1 MEKRRANKIQCI
13 EVINFTEESHLLDEL
28 GGEAEEMI
36 DSRNKSRALTRSK
49 RKGAVCKVQ
58 QTIR

>member
-1 MEKRRANKIQCI
+1 MGKRRANQIQCI
-13 EVINFTEESHLLDEL
+13 EVINFTEENHLIDEHDT
-28 GGEAEEMI
+28 EEVI
-36 DSRNKSRALTRSK
+36 DSKNSSHAKRPK